1 MRAADQPTWGES
13 GDGEPSDDVVA
24 RVLAEGELTV
34 TGRISDA
41 SNLTL
46 LATATADL
54 GTADGPVSVECVY
67 KPVRGE
73 RPLWDF
79 PDGTLAARE
88 RAAYLVSHAAGWD
101 CVPLTILRPG
111 PYGEGMVQR
120 WIHSPEDADGSAD
133 SVVDLLPVDRMVPG
147 WLPVLRAVD
156 MDGSDVVVAHA
167 DRPALARLAG
177 FDVVVNNADRKGSH
191 ILTSPDGRILGVD
204 HGLCFHTDN
213 KLRTIL
219 WGWAGDDLPAEVR
232 DGVGRLRTALDA
244 DLGEQLDEL
253 LTVTEVTAFRR
264 RLERLLERPVFPRP
278 PTNRTPIPWPP
289 L

>member
-1 MRAADQPTWGES
+1 M
-13 GDGEPSDDVVA
+13 PSDDDVA
-24 RVLAEGELTV
+24 RVLAEGELSI

-54 GTADGPVSVECVY
+54 GNGPITVDCVY

-79 PDGTLAARE
+79 PDGTLAGRE
-88 RAAYLVSHAAGWD
+88 RAAYLVSQAAGWD

-120 WIHSPEDADGSAD
+120 WITVPDDADE
-133 SVVDLLPVDRMVPG
+133 VVDLLPINRIRPG

-156 MDGSDVVVAHA
+156 MDGSEVAVAHA
-167 DRPALARLAG
+167 DRPALARLAA

-191 ILTSPDGRILGVD
+191 VLTSPDGRILGVD

-219 WGWAGDDLPAEVR
+219 WGWAGDDLPADVL
-232 DGVGRLRTALDA
+232 DGVGRLRTALEA

-253 LTVTEVTAFRR
+253 LTVAEVVAFRR
-264 RLERLLERPVFPRP
+264 RLEKLLERPVFPRP
-278 PTNRTPIPWPP
+278 PSNRTPIPWPP

>member
-1 MRAADQPTWGES
+1 MPAP
-13 GDGEPSDDVVA
+13 DDDVA

-54 GTADGPVSVECVY
+54 GGAAGPVSIECVY

-88 RAAYLVSHAAGWD
+88 RAAYLVSRAAGWD

-111 PYGEGMVQR
+111 PYGDGMVQQ
-120 WIHSPEDADGSAD
+120 WITVPDDAQDT
-133 SVVDLLPVDRMVPG
+133 VDLLPVEKMVPG

-191 ILTSPDGRILGVD
+191 ILTSPGGRILGVD

-219 WGWAGDDLPAEVR
+219 WGWAGDDLPDEVR
-232 DGVGRLRTALDA
+232 DGVGRLRTGLDGE
-244 DLGEQLDEL
+244 LGDQLDEL
-253 LTVTEVTAFRR
+253 LTGAEVTAFRR

>member
-1 MRAADQPTWGES
+1 MPAADPDTWGDS
-13 GDGEPSDDVVA
+13 AGGLPSDDDVA
-24 RVLAEGELTV
+24 RVLAEGELSV

-54 GTADGPVSVECVY
+54 GNGPVAVECVY

-120 WIHSPEDADGSAD
+120 WITVPDEADE
-133 SVVDLLPVDRMVPG
+133 VVDLLPIDRIVPG

-156 MDGSDVVVAHA
+156 MDGSEVAVAHA

-191 ILTSPDGRILGVD
+191 VLTSPDGRILGVD

-219 WGWAGDDLPAEVR
+219 WGWAGDDLPADVL
-232 DGVGRLRTALDA
+232 DGVGTLRTALES

-253 LTVTEVTAFRR
+253 LTVAEVTAFRR
-264 RLERLLERPVFPRP
+264 RLEKLLQRPVFPRP
-278 PTNRTPIPWPP
+278 PTNRSPIPWPP

>member
-1 MRAADQPTWGES
+1 MPAA
-13 GDGEPSDDVVA
+13 EPRTGGSPDDSARPSADDVA
-24 RVLAEGELTV
+24 RVLSEGELTV

-46 LATATADL
+46 LATATLDL
-54 GTADGPVSVECVY
+54 GDSRGPLAVDCVY

-88 RAAYLVSHAAGWD
+88 RAAYVVSRTAGWD

-111 PYGEGMVQR
+111 PYGQGMVQR
-120 WIHSPEDADGSAD
+120 WVVTPDDADE
-133 SVVDLLPVDRMVPG
+133 VVDLVPIDQVVPG

-156 MDGSDVVVAHA
+156 TDGTEVAVAHA

-177 FDVVVNNADRKGSH
+177 FDIVVNNADRKGSH
-191 ILTSPDGRILGVD
+191 VLTAPDGRILGVD
-204 HGLCFHTDN
+204 HGLCFHGED

-219 WGWAGDDLPAEVR
+219 WGWAGDELPDDVR
-232 DGVGRLRTALDA
+232 GGVGVLRTALDGE
-244 DLGEQLDEL
+244 LGAELDEL
-253 LTVTEVTAFRR
+253 ITVAEVTAFRR
-264 RLERLLERPVFPRP
+264 RLDRLLERPVFPRP
-278 PTNRTPIPWPP
+278 PSNRSPIPWPP